1 MLAWG
6 FEPGRLEI
14 LQRKAI
20 RAVTR
25 SRRFAHTE
33 PLFRGLKVLTV
44 NDILLVRGLKFY
56 YSLKNYDVPSYFLN
70 MFHTVGERHGHNT
83 RGASNLDEPNTR
95 TIGAT
100 KCLRSF
106 IPRDIETFD
115 KSIIDMVH
123 THSFSSFSIH
133 AKRFIISRY
142 SSEICTRAD
151 CHCRRRRRDC

>member
-6 FEPGRLEI
+6 YQPGRLEV

-25 SRRFAHTE
+25 SKRFAHTE
-33 PLFRGLKVLTV
+33 PLFKGLKVLTV
-44 NDILLVRGLKFY
+44 NDILLMRGLKFY
-56 YSLKNYDVPSYFLN
+56 FSLRNNDVPTYFVS
-70 MFHTVGERHGHNT
+70 MFHTVGERHGYNT

-106 IPRDIETFD
+106 IPRDIATFD
-115 KSIIDMVH
+115 RSVIEMVH
-123 THSFSSFSIH
+123 THSFSSFSIY
-133 AKRFIISRY
+133 AKKFIIEWY
-142 SSEICTRAD
+142 SSEICTRVD
-151 CHCRRRRRDC
+151 CHCRRRRRDY